1 MQCLTGKKK
10 KKEKKKE
17 RKKKT
22 NQQTKQ
28 PCIFYLES
36 TRVKGVKQ
44 IEDPDMLIRN
54 YEASTS
60 PLIIER
66 KNKTWNSP
74 AWTWL
79 YYQGISICHIPF

>member
-1 MQCLTGKKK
+1 
-10 KKEKKKE
+10 
-17 RKKKT
+17 
-22 NQQTKQ
+22 
-28 PCIFYLES
+28 
-36 TRVKGVKQ
+36 
-44 IEDPDMLIRN
+44 MLIRN